1 MEVIIEETDVSDD
14 MITALLLQEDNG
26 KVTPTV
32 TDVSEAELPDGD
44 VTVAVEYSTLNYKDG
59 MVLKGIGRLVRDYP
73 HVPGVDFAGV
83 VESSASNKFK
93 PGDRVVLNGW
103 RVGETHWGGYATKA
117 RVSADWLVS
126 LPSDISTEQAMAI
139 GTAGYTA
146 MLSVMALEDHGLTP
160 GSGGEV
166 LVTGA
171 AGGVGS
177 VAVSLLAELGYNV
190 VAGTGR
196 EDTHAYLEGLGAKS
210 VVSRTDL
217 EEPARGPL
225 GRERWA
231 GAIDA
236 VGGVILV
243 NLLAALES
251 GGSCAAVGLAA
262 GHQFN
267 GSVMPFLLRGVN
279 LLGIDSVM
287 CPLDRRQVAWKRL
300 SQELPKKKLAETAQL
315 VPMTEIAGY
324 AGKILEGQVKGRI
337 VVDVHK

>member
-1 MEVIIEETDVSDD
+1 MSEN
-14 MITALLLQEDNG
+14 MIKALLLIEDGG
-26 KVTPTV
+26 KVTPTL
-32 TDVSEAELPDGD
+32 TDVSEAKLPDGD

-59 MVLKGIGRLVRDYP
+59 MVLMGLGRLVRDYP

-83 VESSASNKFK
+83 VESSTSDKFK

-103 RVGETHWGGYATKA
+103 RVGETRWGGYATKA
-117 RVSADWLVS
+117 RVPADWLVA
-126 LPSDISTEQAMAI
+126 LPDDISTEQSMAI

-160 GSGGEV
+160 GSEDEV

-177 VAVSLLAELGYNV
+177 VAVSLLGELGYNV
-190 VAGTGR
+190 AAGTGR
-196 EDTHAYLEGLGAKS
+196 EDTHAYLEGLGATS
-210 VVSRTDL
+210 IVSRSDL
-217 EEPARGPL
+217 EEPTRGPL
-225 GRERWA
+225 GSERWA

-236 VGGVILV
+236 VGGVILA
-243 NLLAALES
+243 NLLATLNS
-251 GGSCAAVGLAA
+251 GSSCAAVGLAA
-262 GHQFN
+262 GHQLN

-287 CPLDRRQVAWKRL
+287 CPLDRRQIAWDRL
-300 SQELPKKKLAETAQL
+300 SRELPKQKLAEMAQV
-315 VPMTEIAGY
+315 VPLAEIAGY

-337 VVDVHK
+337 VVDIQK